1 MPQGDKVIYITGA
14 STGIG
19 AATAKMCVAKGWKV
33 ALLARSKDKLAEL
46 LGRLGHDNA
55 VAHAGDVA
63 NPEDQQAAIDAA
75 LAKWGRLDVA
85 FANAGTG
92 VVKAG
97 AEGGDLDAWRTM
109 VDVNV
114 WGVLITAKLA
124 LPHLRG
130 VRGHVILTGSRA
142 ARTELKGSVY
152 GATKHFVHGFA
163 ANLLAEMRDWGG
175 RCTVIAPGLVDT
187 PFFDTPH
194 PDALKPNDVAR
205 AVVYAI
211 EQPPHV
217 ATGEIYLMPTP
228 TR

>member
-1 MPQGDKVIYITGA
+1 MSQGDKVIYITGA

-19 AATAKMCVAKGWKV
+19 AATAAMCVAKGWKV

-55 VAHAGDVA
+55 LAHDGDVA
-63 NPEDQQAAIDAA
+63 NPGDQQAAIDAA

-97 AEGGDLDAWRTM
+97 AEGGDLDAWRQM

-114 WGVLITAKLA
+114 WGVLVTAKLA

-130 VRGHVILTGSRA
+130 VRGHMILTGSRA

-194 PDALKPNDVAR
+194 PEALKPNDVAR
-205 AVVYAI
+205 AVVHAI

-228 TR
+228 TQ